1 MTDTKPLAEIP
12 TPDAQSPSPAEP
24 PRLAGRVAL
33 VTGSA
38 HNIGRAIALGFA
50 AAGADVVIHA
60 RSSGDEVEA
69 VAAEAREIGVRST
82 SVLADVRS
90 PDEVSA
96 LVARARE
103 ELGPIDI
110 LVNSAATRP
119 EVPFEEMTFAQW
131 RDVQATIVDGAFLCT
146 RAVVPDMLQR
156 GYGTIINIIGL
167 TGQTGAPM
175 RAHVVAAKSALIGFT
190 KALALEYASRGITV
204 NGVSP
209 AMIEADQRPGHEPRP
224 TPAHRRDRVIP
235 VGRMGRPD
243 EVAAMCCYLA
253 SQHARYITGQI
264 LAVNGGT
271 YL

>member
-1 MTDTKPLAEIP
+1 M
-12 TPDAQSPSPAEP
+12 
-24 PRLAGRVAL
+24 AL

-50 AAGADVVIHA
+50 AAGADVMVHA
-60 RSSGDEVEA
+60 RRSGNEIEA
-69 VAAEAREIGVRST
+69 VAAEVRAAGVRSA
-82 SVLADVRS
+82 SLLADVRS
-90 PDEVSA
+90 PDEVAA
-96 LVARARE
+96 LVARARDQ
-103 ELGPIDI
+103 LGPIDI
-110 LVNSAATRP
+110 LVNSAAIRP

-146 RAVVPDMLQR
+146 RAVIPDMLQQ

-175 RAHVVAAKSALIGFT
+175 RAHVVSAKSALIGLT
-190 KALALEYASRGITV
+190 KALALEYAGRGITV

-209 AMIEADQRPGHEPRP
+209 AMIDSAPRPGQEPRP
-224 TPAHRRDRVIP
+224 APAHRRDRAIP